1 MKRFF
6 LSMTL
11 VALALPSVACGGG
24 SNSGNSNSGGGGSGD
39 PEPFRD
45 DWRTVIDQ
53 PFNVDLPDGTAN
65 IRSVEIGNEGGDNF
79 RNRGD
84 VIVQYHDSPRIIV
97 EMRKFTQVENQDLA
111 DADFDKLS
119 ILGSASSLPPP
130 PFVLDEEN
138 NCVDTSGEMNW
149 QARKEWQDGCQIAVL
164 YNGQQQVDRSGADI
178 RVTLPRTFIYDL
190 IITTEDN
197 DADSDYQNRGNV
209 CVEGL
214 PGSADISLSN
224 GTAWVI
230 LDESM
235 NEMPECP
242 DELRNECIAADWN
255 PTDCPC
261 LTQAYAFS
269 QVKINSNDGQSS
281 DGVVDIPGTGN
292 FWVGYNLRN
301 DGQNTPGNTEP
312 GGLCEA
318 IAEDSAGTV
327 RLSDNT
333 NLDQAPN
340 SNQGSINFPGEPATE
355 GAGYNIQMTS
365 DQCAVVLAT
374 EEPDGFVGIGNGPE
388 QDSEERGNLTIC
400 SGCARSVGCSGLIPG
415 L

>member
-1 MKRFF
+1 MKRLF

-11 VALALPSVACGGG
+11 AALALPSISCGG
-24 SNSGNSNSGGGGSGD
+24 SGGSGD
-39 PEPFRD
+39 TGSSSGDPQPFRD

-53 PFNVDLPDGTAN
+53 PFTVLAEDGETAN
-65 IRSVEIGNEGGDNF
+65 ITSITIGNEGGDNF

-111 DADFDKLS
+111 DADFDNLS
-119 ILGSASSLPPP
+119 IWASTASLPPP
-130 PFVLDEEN
+130 PFNLDDED
-138 NCVDTSGEMNW
+138 NCVDLTGEENW
-149 QARKEWQDGCQIAVL
+149 QARTEWQDGCQIAVF

-178 RVTLPRTFIYDL
+178 RVTLPRDYIYDL
-190 IITTEDN
+190 FIVTEDN

-230 LDESM
+230 LDESL

-242 DELRNECIAADWN
+242 ADLRQMCIDANWA
-255 PTDCPC
+255 PTECPC
-261 LTQAYAFS
+261 LSQAFAFS

-281 DGVVDIPGTGN
+281 DGIVDIPSGGN

-301 DGQNTPGNTEP
+301 DGQNSPGNDEP
-312 GGLCEA
+312 GALCEA
-318 IAEDSAGTV
+318 VADASAGAV

-340 SNQGSINFPGEPATE
+340 TNQGSINFPGEPATE

-388 QDSEERGNLTIC
+388 QDSAERGNLTIC
-400 SGCARSVGCSGLIPG
+400 SGCARSMGCDALVPG